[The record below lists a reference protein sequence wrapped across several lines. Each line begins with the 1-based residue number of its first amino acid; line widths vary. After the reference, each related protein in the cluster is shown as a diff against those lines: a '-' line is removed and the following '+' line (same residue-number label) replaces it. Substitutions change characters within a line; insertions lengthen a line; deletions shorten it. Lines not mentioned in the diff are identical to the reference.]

1 VDSIKLPREVHVNI
15 LLVSPQTPMT
25 FWSLK
30 HAVRFVARKAAFP
43 PLGLLTVAAMLPR
56 SWNMRL
62 VDMDVHGLRDAD
74 LRWADYVLI
83 GAMIV
88 HKQSIDEEIIPRCKR
103 LGIPIIAG
111 GPLFT
116 TGYEEYA
123 GAVHAVCGECEEIID
138 DVIRDMETGELK
150 DRYESTHGFPDVT
163 KTPVPRWD
171 LIELRYYATMPV
183 QFSRGCPF
191 DCEFCDIIIMNGRKP
206 RTKTPEQMVG
216 ELNALQDA
224 GWVGT
229 VFFVDDNF
237 IGNKK
242 LVKQFLR
249 AMIDWRAER
258 QPQMD
263 FITEASVNLADDQ
276 ELLDLMAASGFARVF
291 IGIETPV
298 PESLREAQKY
308 QNTHG
313 DLVQM
318 VKTVQR
324 SGMEVMGGF
333 IIGFDND
340 PQEIFELQYDF
351 IQKSGISNAMVG
363 LLTALPKTQLW
374 HRLSGEGR
382 LDTKSTGNNTEAALN
397 FIPKLDREFL
407 VANYKRLMKSL
418 YEPATYYR
426 RVLTFLDE
434 YGPRGPKLKLTGEDI
449 YAFFRTLWMMGVLHR
464 GRRAFWKY
472 LATILVR
479 YPNKLPKAIALAIH
493 GFHFRTVAQRL

>member
-1 VDSIKLPREVHVNI
+1 MNVLLISPR
-15 LLVSPQTPMT
+15 TPMT

-30 HAVRFVARKAAFP
+30 HAVRFVSKRAAFP

-56 SWNMRL
+56 SWNLRL
-62 VDMDVHGLRDAD
+62 VDMDVTRLRDTD
-74 LRWADYVLI
+74 IQWADYVMV

-88 HKQSIDEEIIPRCKR
+88 HKQSVQEEIIPRCKQ
-103 LGIPIIAG
+103 LGRAIIGG

-116 TGYEEYA
+116 TGYEDYA
-123 GAVHAVCGECEEIID
+123 AVHAVCGESEEIIE
-138 DVIRDMETGELK
+138 DVIRDMESGDIK
-150 DRYESTHGFPDVT
+150 AKYESRHGFPDVT

-171 LIELRYYATMPV
+171 LINPRHYATMSI

-206 RTKTPEQMVG
+206 RTKTPEQMIA
-216 ELNALQDA
+216 EIDALDVA
-224 GWVGT
+224 GWSGT
-229 VFFVDDNF
+229 IFFVDDNF

-249 AMIDWRAER
+249 ALVEWRER
-258 QPQMD
+258 RKPQVD

-276 ELLDLMAASGFARVF
+276 ELLDLMVAAGFRRVF

-313 DLVQM
+313 DLVEKI
-318 VKTVQR
+318 KTVQR

-333 IIGFDND
+333 IVGFDND
-340 PQEIFELQYDF
+340 PQEIFDLQYNF
-351 IQKSGISNAMVG
+351 IQNTGIAAAMVG
-363 LLTALPKTQLW
+363 LLTALPKTQLY
-374 HRLSGEGR
+374 HRLLGEGR
-382 LDTKSTGNNTEAALN
+382 LDTISTGNNTEAVLN

-407 VANYKRLMKSL
+407 INGYKRLMWTL
-418 YEPATYYR
+418 YEPRTYYR
-426 RVLTFLDE
+426 RVLTFLAE
-434 YGPRGPKLKLTGEDI
+434 YRPRGPKLRLTFTDLR
-449 YAFFRTLWMMGVLHR
+449 AFARSLWMMGVRHR

-472 LATILVR
+472 LATVLVR
-479 YPNKLPKAIALAIH
+479 HPRKLPPAIALAIH
-493 GFHFRTVAQRL
+493 GFHYRMVAKRL

>member
-1 VDSIKLPREVHVNI
+1 MNI
-15 LLVSPQTPMT
+15 LLISPQTPMT

-30 HAVRFVARKAAFP
+30 HAVRFVSRKAAFP

-56 SWNMRL
+56 SWNVRL
-62 VDMDVHGLRDAD
+62 VDMDVTRLRDAD

-88 HKQSIDEEIIPRCKR
+88 HKQSIDEEIIPRCQR
-103 LGIPIIAG
+103 MGRTIIGG

-116 TGYEEYA
+116 TGHEEYA
-123 GAVHAVCGECEEIID
+123 GTVHAVCGECEEFID
-138 DVIRDMETGELK
+138 EVIRDMEAGTLK
-150 DRYESTHGFPDVT
+150 PKYESKHGFPDVT
-163 KTPVPRWD
+163 RTPVPRWD
-171 LIELRYYATMPV
+171 LINVRHYATMPV

-206 RTKTPEQMVG
+206 RTKTPQQMIA
-216 ELNALQDA
+216 ELDALYAA
-224 GWVGT
+224 GWIGT

-249 AMIDWRAER
+249 ALIEWRER
-258 QPQMD
+258 VKPELD
-263 FITEASVNLADDQ
+263 FITEASINLADDQ
-276 ELLDLMAASGFARVF
+276 ELLDLMAAAAFRRVF

-298 PESLREAQKY
+298 PESLVECQKY

-313 DLVQM
+313 DLVEKI
-318 VKTVQR
+318 KTVQR

-333 IIGFDND
+333 IVGFDHD
-340 PQEIFELQYDF
+340 PQEIFQLQYDF
-351 IQKSGISNAMVG
+351 IQKTGIAAAMVG
-363 LLTALPKTQLW
+363 LLTALPKTQLY
-374 HRLSGEGR
+374 HRLLGEGR
-382 LDTKSTGNNTEAALN
+382 LDTSSTGNNTEAVLN

-407 VANYKRLMKSL
+407 INNYKRLMWTL
-418 YEPATYYR
+418 YEPRTYYR
-426 RVLTFLDE
+426 RVLTFLNE
-434 YGPRGPKLKLTGEDI
+434 YAPRGPKLKLTKDDF
-449 YAFFRTLWMMGVLHR
+449 YAFFRSLWMMGILHR

-479 YPNKLPKAIALAIH
+479 HPHKLPKGIALAIH
-493 GFHFRTVAQRL
+493 GFHYRMVAKRL